1 METSKSFYMKKVYN
15 SKGKKL
21 GMIKDIILDLESKS
35 ILGFVVSNYSMFKKK
50 NFLNVKDIKYI
61 DEDKVIGI
69 LSPIKNGIRFSE
81 YKYTDILDYF
91 GILKGTMEEI
101 IIDKK
106 TYKIKGIIT
115 SPGILE
121 KLSKGKEILLSNNLE
136 FKKDYISDLPS
147 INITFKN
154 ITHRLMNYEFFKKA

>member
-1 METSKSFYMKKVYN
+1 ML
-15 SKGKKL
+15 L
-21 GMIKDIILDLESKS
+21 GYD
-35 ILGFVVSNYSMFKKK
+35 YH
-50 NFLNVKDIKYI
+50 
-61 DEDKVIGI
+61 
-69 LSPIKNGIRFSE
+69 NGNT
-81 YKYTDILDYF
+81 YKHV
-91 GILKGTMEEI
+91 EI

-136 FKKDYISDLPS
+136 FKKDYISDLTS

>member
-1 METSKSFYMKKVYN
+1 
-15 SKGKKL
+15 
-21 GMIKDIILDLESKS
+21 
-35 ILGFVVSNYSMFKKK
+35 
-50 NFLNVKDIKYI
+50 
-61 DEDKVIGI
+61 
-69 LSPIKNGIRFSE
+69 
-81 YKYTDILDYF
+81 
-91 GILKGTMEEI
+91 MEEI

-121 KLSKGKEILLSNNLE
+121 KLSKGKDILLSNNLE
-136 FKKDYISDLPS
+136 FKKDYISDLTS